1 MNTYKVRVSLCVYVD
16 WKLEFS
22 GIWRGRESFRK
33 IEKDKEKR
41 EKERQRERKREN
53 SDRGERDEKEES
65 ESV

>member
-22 GIWRGRESFRK
+22 GIWREREREKKRK
-33 IEKDKEKR
+33 KR
-41 EKERQRERKREN
+41 EREN

-65 ESV
+65 EIV